1 MITIGLIE
9 DNMQQCDDIEVVI
22 RDNWLEDDQIEF
34 KRYDLSGNSREK
46 LYKELLDDITE
57 KRIHTLIVDYKLDT
71 NKEIIKGWD
80 IVDFLHSELPE
91 FPVIV
96 LTNAPDDSR
105 ESIYIDADKVYA
117 KKTFLNPQLQS
128 TKEQVEN
135 LTLNMQRYIKRREKL
150 EKELDAKLNELFLSS
165 EDIDLL
171 AEIARIESQLDGYT
185 QTQISQLDIKADFR
199 EIQETLRLIDKYSD
213 EGI

>member
-1 MITIGLIE
+1 MITIGIIE

-22 RDNWLEDDQIEF
+22 RDNWFEDDQIEF
-34 KRYDLSGNSREK
+34 KRYDLSGNSRDK

-199 EIQETLRLIDKYSD
+199 EIQETLRLIEKYSD

>member
-199 EIQETLRLIDKYSD
+199 EIQETLRLIEKYSD

>member
-135 LTLNMQRYIKRREKL
+135 LTLNMRRYIKRREKL

-213 EGI
+213 GI

>member
-22 RDNWLEDDQIEF
+22 RDNWFEDDQIEF

-135 LTLNMQRYIKRREKL
+135 LTLNMRRYIKRREKL

-199 EIQETLRLIDKYSD
+199 EIQETLRLIEKYSD